1 MDYDDIKK
9 KLRIDLLRL
18 DQELTELPFLVQ
30 EAAEISIELFNDVQ
44 KADLE
49 LDVAK
54 AQVASDLR
62 EEKDESGK
70 VPSETKI
77 ASMIILDPRVQE
89 AQTKLNE
96 LRYQSRL
103 ANELVTN
110 LRDKSRLLGKTS
122 DLVIAGFITP
132 NSRKA
137 FEEENKERVAQR
149 RRPS

>member
-77 ASMIILDPRVQE
+77 VSMIILDPRVQE